1 MKPVKKIVP
10 DTSVL
15 VERNISALIRSGRLK
30 NTKIIIPKAAV
41 DELQAQASQRKETG
55 FAGLEEIKEIR
66 KVGKPKGITIEFRG
80 VRPTIEEIQLAKKGR
95 IDALIRDV
103 AAKEDAKLLTGD
115 YVQALVGEVEDI
127 QVEYVPKTVK
137 ERITLESFFDKYT
150 QSVHLKVGAPPL
162 AKIGKPGEVILK
174 KLKNTLVK
182 EDGLKAIINEVV
194 AKARR
199 HKDSF
204 VEISKAGALVIQLGD
219 YRISIT
225 RPPFSDG
232 LELTAVRPVAKVD
245 LDSYALHEE
254 LKKRVVDRSQG
265 ILIAGPPGSG
275 KTCFA
280 SALAEFL
287 HSKGKIVKTFEQPRD
302 LQVGPEITEYAPL
315 EGDWSKTAELLLLV
329 RPDYTIFDEVRKT
342 RDFRVFGD
350 MRLAGVGMVGVVH
363 STSPVSAIQRF
374 IGRVELGMIPNIID
388 TVVFIKDG
396 EIAKVFELSLT
407 VKMPTGMF
415 EADLARPVV
424 EIRDF
429 ATKELEY
436 EIYVYGAENVIV
448 PVKRKKSPMEKV
460 VKERILGEMKQY
472 DPTAEVEII
481 SENRAVARV
490 RNETISKV
498 IGKKGR
504 NIERIEKRI
513 GLNLSIEPKEPTFR
527 QDMLWEYEE
536 SGAYIIVHVSPEL
549 TGQQVDVYREGEY
562 MFSPYVG
569 KKGVIKVR
577 KKTDVGRNILS
588 AIAQKK
594 LRVLA

>member
-1 MKPVKKIVP
+1 MKSVKKLVP

-15 VERNISALIRSGRLK
+15 VEGNVSSLIKAGKL
-30 NTKIIIPKAAV
+30 NNAKIIIPKAAI
-41 DELQAQASQRKETG
+41 DELQAQASQGRETG
-55 FAGLEEIKEIR
+55 FAGLEEIKGIR
-66 KVGKPKGITIEFRG
+66 KAGGPKNVTIEFMG
-80 VRPTIEEIQLAKKGR
+80 LRPTMEEIQLAKKGR

-103 AAKEDAKLLTGD
+103 AAKESAQLLTGD
-115 YVQALVGEVEDI
+115 YVQALVAEAEDI
-127 QVEYVPKTVK
+127 KVEYIPKAIK
-137 ERITLESFFDKYT
+137 ERIKLEDFFDKYT

-162 AKIGKPGEVILK
+162 AKVGKPGAVVLR
-174 KLKNTLVK
+174 KLKSSLVN
-182 EDGLKAIINEVV
+182 EDELKAIIDEVV

-199 HKDSF
+199 HRGSF
-204 VEISKAGALVIQLGD
+204 VEMSRSGALVIQLGS
-219 YRISIT
+219 YRISIA

-232 LELTAVRPVAKVD
+232 LELTAVRPVAKVG

-254 LKKRVVDRSQG
+254 LKKRIVDSSQG

-287 HSKGKIVKTFEQPRD
+287 HSKGKVVKTFEQPRD
-302 LQVGPEITEYAPL
+302 LQVGPEITQYAPL

-342 RDFRVFGD
+342 KDFRIFGD

-374 IGRVELGMIPNIID
+374 IGRIELGMIPTIID
-388 TVVFIKDG
+388 TVIFIKDG
-396 EIAKVFELSLT
+396 EISKVFELSLT

-436 EIYVYGAENVIV
+436 EIYVYGAENVIM
-448 PVKRKKSPMEKV
+448 PVKRKKSPMENI
-460 VKERILGEMKQY
+460 VKERILGEMRQY
-472 DPTAEVEII
+472 DPSAEVEMVG
-481 SENRAVARV
+481 ENRAVARI
-490 RNETISKV
+490 RNDAISKL
-498 IGKKGR
+498 IGKRGR

-513 GLNLSIEPKEPTFR
+513 GLNLSVEPKEPTFR
-527 QDMLWEYEE
+527 QDILWEYEE
-536 SGAYIIVHVSPEL
+536 SGAYIVVHVSPEL
-549 TGQQVDVYREGEY
+549 TGKQVDMYRDGEY

-569 KKGVIKVR
+569 KKGAIKVR
-577 KKTDVGRNILS
+577 KKTELGRGILG
-588 AIAQKK
+588 AIAEKK